1 MHIVLCTQVVIIF
14 SPPASAERSLG
25 MMLVSY
31 GIAIGGFKMS
41 QVAASLV
48 DNTHTHTHT
57 HTHREKNKLDVHM
70 HAYYARAAKRDEQS

>member
-48 DNTHTHTHT
+48 DNTHTHT
-57 HTHREKNKLDVHM
+57 EKNQLDVHM